1 MDRGTFWFM
10 MAILGLAFV
19 GVAIEWFYRKIEGN
33 PAETEKEKH
42 RALMKEIRNHDRES
56 TSDKDRFP

>member
-1 MDRGTFWFM
+1 M